1 MWLSD
6 SGQTT
11 TILAPTNSATRIQVS
26 GARLT
31 VRLRS
36 ERQAAARTNAATH
49 QTSTGRN
56 SRTIAVSVRT
66 GSAMPSSSWRGRRSR
81 IHTVDELACQ
91 TGSRR
96 QRVACVLDAPRL
108 DPDHFDRP
116 SMPTLAFD
124 DLARQPRE
132 LGVSRQHGGAAGRI
146 AERRR
151 DGDLLG
157 SSDGA
162 HEYTDVPPLTAVG
175 GGEHPEAAA
184 LPRGQPGGRR
194 EGHLAAGDDDQ
205 QRHW

>member
-36 ERQAAARTNAATH
+36 DRQAAARTNAATH

-56 SRTIAVSVRT
+56 SRMIAVSVRT
-66 GSAMPSSSWRGRRSR
+66 GSATPSSSWTGRRSR
-81 IHTVDELACQ
+81 IHTVDELASQ

-108 DPDHFDRP
+108 DADYCHRP
-116 SMPTLAFD
+116 LMPALAFD
-124 DLARQPRE
+124 DPARQPRE
-132 LGVSRQHGGAAGRI
+132 LGVPGQHGRAARRI

-157 SSDGA
+157 PV
-162 HEYTDVPPLTAVG
+162 H
-175 GGEHPEAAA
+175 
-184 LPRGQPGGRR
+184 R
-194 EGHLAAGDDDQ
+194 
-205 QRHW
+205 